1 LRFSARLH
9 TLETPF
15 RSPEM
20 IVRSRTP
27 ARRPSRRPSGPAWWR
42 PLGLAAHAAEVGAW
56 RVHWV
61 EAGAGDETVVLLHGL
76 SGSAR
81 WWQRNI
87 PALSAARRVLV
98 PDLIG
103 FGRSRVRGARLPD
116 LPTLAE
122 ALAAWIDSAA
132 GGPVHLVGHSMGG
145 HLAIHLAA
153 EHPSLVRRLVLV
165 DAAGIPPRIGAR
177 SILRLAYEAAPPRR
191 WGDPRFLP
199 VIWTDAV
206 LTGPATVVRG
216 LVHILR
222 DDVRPL
228 LPQIQAPT
236 LVVWGA
242 RDGLIPPADGRA
254 LRDGIAGARLLVIDR
269 AYHNPMIDRPRE
281 FDAAVL
287 RFLDGGEVGG

>member
-1 LRFSARLH
+1 M
-9 TLETPF
+9 TVP
-15 RSPEM
+15 
-20 IVRSRTP
+20 SRTP
-27 ARRPSRRPSGPAWWR
+27 ARPPSRRPAGPAWWR
-42 PLGLAAHAAEVGAW
+42 PLGLSARSAEVGDW

-61 EAGAGDETVVLLHGL
+61 EAGAGGETVVLLHGL

-81 WWQRNI
+81 WWQRNL

-116 LPTLAE
+116 VPTLARG
-122 ALAAWIDSAA
+122 LAAWIASAA
-132 GGPVHLVGHSMGG
+132 DGPVHLGGHAMGG

-153 EHPSLVRRLVLV
+153 EHAELVRRLVLV
-165 DAAGIPPRIGAR
+165 DAAGIPPPIGAR
-177 SILRLAYEAAPPRR
+177 ALLRLAYEAAPPRR

-206 LTGPATVVRG
+206 LTGPTTVVRG
-216 LVHILR
+216 LLHILR
-222 DDVRPL
+222 DDARPL
-228 LPQIQAPT
+228 LPRIHAPT

-242 RDGLIPPADGRA
+242 RDGLIPLANARL

-269 AYHNPMIDRPRE
+269 AYHNPMVDRPRE

-287 RFLDGGEVGG
+287 RFLDGGEVGE